1 MRLLQSFVFLPL
13 LFCWLNA
20 AADVPVEQQ
29 AEVEHLI
36 NYLKESGCPMV
47 RNNKSYNGKDGA
59 SHVRRKYNH
68 FRDWISST
76 EEFIEYAA
84 SKSTKSGEY
93 YEVQCPGEESMR
105 SQDWLLMELQAYRNA

>member
-1 MRLLQSFVFLPL
+1 MRFWQSLLFFPL

-36 NYLKESGCPMV
+36 NYLKESGCHMV
-47 RNNKSYNGKDGA
+47 RNNKPYNGKDGA

-68 FRDWISST
+68 FRNRISST

-84 SKSTKSGEY
+84 TKSVMSGEY
-93 YEVQCPGEESMR
+93 YEVQCPGEETMR
-105 SQDWLLMELQAYRNA
+105 SQDWLLMELQAYRNG